1 MEKAA
6 APAARE
12 KQERIHRWSG
22 DTLFSQKN
30 DLLDGATVLRDPK
43 KRIRDRI
50 RHLLESASVRSYFP
64 DREMV
69 ISQQKLKRRCGKQ
82 SM

>member
-1 MEKAA
+1 VET
-6 APAARE
+6 PFFRN
-12 KQERIHRWSG
+12 
-22 DTLFSQKN
+22 D

-50 RHLLESASVRSYFP
+50 RHLLESASVSSYFP

-69 ISQQKLKRRCGKQ
+69 ISQQKLKRTCGKQ